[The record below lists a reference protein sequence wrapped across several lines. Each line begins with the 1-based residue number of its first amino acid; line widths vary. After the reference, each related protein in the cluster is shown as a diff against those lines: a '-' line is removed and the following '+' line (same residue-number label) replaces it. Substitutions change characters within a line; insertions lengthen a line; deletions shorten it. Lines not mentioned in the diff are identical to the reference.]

1 MQNVQCLAWFF
12 GFLTLHSPF
21 CTCSGAHGRICTDT
35 LRVLSAPSLHWTTW
49 AKWCRVREFH
59 PQPLRSER
67 SASGSWA
74 NAAKWHSRQESHL
87 QPGGSKPPARLNAE
101 RRVQS
106 AESGNAVPDRSAF
119 STLHSSLECG
129 ADGETRTPVGR
140 IARQF
145 TKLLLSLLS
154 HAGLRNAE
162 CGVRSA
168 ELARAVVTT
177 LVLLIPHSALRTPHL
192 RMVGRHG
199 AAPCSV
205 PIQNRDCIAAML
217 ATQSRHEGGIE
228 PPSRFRIGMK
238 SWPAPVFASREMA
251 EHQGIAPCIPV
262 WKVLADGHQR
272 VSLNTYAR

>member
-1 MQNVQCLAWFF
+1 M
-12 GFLTLHSPF
+12 
-21 CTCSGAHGRICTDT
+21 
-35 LRVLSAPSLHWTTW
+35 
-49 AKWCRVREFH
+49 
-59 PQPLRSER
+59 
-67 SASGSWA
+67 
-74 NAAKWHSRQESHL
+74 
-87 QPGGSKPPARLNAE
+87 
-101 RRVQS
+101 
-106 AESGNAVPDRSAF
+106 
-119 STLHSSLECG
+119 
-129 ADGETRTPVGR
+129 
-140 IARQF
+140 
-145 TKLLLSLLS
+145 
-154 HAGLRNAE
+154 
-162 CGVRSA
+162 RSA
-168 ELARAVVTT
+168 ELGRAVVTT